1 MRKLK
6 ARKAEKDNKK
16 SEIGTKEKVLGVSAD
31 TTSPKTL
38 LFI

>member
-1 MRKLK
+1 MSKLLVRKRQIFG
-6 ARKAEKDNKK
+6 A
-16 SEIGTKEKVLGVSAD
+16 KESKRKVLGVSAD